1 MRREEFGQVV
11 VPSAGANAADAGEI
25 AEEGLV
31 DRTGVV
37 IESARDREIEFHSF
51 GIRSGLSDGFE
62 EFRQPSHTRQADV
75 ASRKLCFQLGEDRRR
90 FPFEFCE

>member
-1 MRREEFGQVV
+1 MRVGKAPTASVRGDQLRQRNGVNFV
-11 VPSAGANAADAGEI
+11 ADAGEV

-31 DRTGVV
+31 NRAGVV

-75 ASRKLCFQLGEDRRR
+75 ASSKLVR
-90 FPFEFCE
+90 FSEF